1 MLSFFLSFLFAILM
15 FYTYTKLINL
25 EYNSTSQLFRLGTF
39 KQWYIIMFKTYNGRL
54 LRLIQ
59 NEYEDE
65 VLQLYTLY
73 TLFETKNLLQYYV
86 YIFIFSI
93 PFI

>member
-39 KQWYIIMFKTYNGRL
+39 KQWYMIMFKTYNGRL
-54 LRLIQ
+54 LRLIK

-73 TLFETKNLLQYYV
+73 TLFETKKSFAILCLL
-86 YIFIFSI
+86 YIYI
-93 PFI
+93 